1 MIRKLS
7 VATAALVLLSSAN
20 AANLRGADNTKGAC

>member
-7 VATAALVLLSSAN
+7 LAAALVLLSSAN
-20 AANLRGADNTKGAC
+20 AANLRGADDNNKGE